1 MATPQERLRLEQE
14 KLRKAE
20 NLLAAA
26 KQTAGIQGL
35 ETTPAIEKASKQVE
49 ASKKR
54 IAEIRKVITGAAAE
68 AREEKKTAK
77 EKQIENENAARE
89 SLPFD
94 VNDKLWNGLKSIVG
108 PNLSPEAFGQAGV
121 GAGIFVYQGQR
132 KGTTTSPTGGT
143 YTTKVDNVALSN
155 DVVNSFWTDK
165 TIQKKVLNAL
175 IASGNSNATQLQA
188 FATWQSVVQQSA
200 QLYNAGKG
208 PKFSPMDILD
218 MSITKAGGVKPD
230 VTTYIDVPR
239 DNELK
244 QKLKG
249 LVFNY
254 IQKEPGDDDPIFNKI
269 FNEVKELYQKGT
281 TTTTITDAKTGK
293 RTTTTKGE
301 VTDATVQAKIKKYYD
316 ENNQDFLEAKSLEGA
331 DYFSTWMR
339 G

>member
-1 MATPQERLRLEQE
+1 METLEQ
-14 KLRKAE
+14 KLKSELKRLSDAE
-20 NLLAAA
+20 SLLKSAEYQ
-26 KQTAGIQGL
+26 KKIQGNKITAATKKAL
-35 ETTPAIEKASKQVE
+35 KETPDKINASKQKI
-49 ASKKR
+49 ASLRAQIQSNKPTKLTPEQKKQLD
-54 IAEIRKVITGAAAE
+54 ES
-68 AREEKKTAK
+68 
-77 EKQIENENAARE
+77 AARG

-293 RTTTTKGE
+293 RTTTTKGG